1 MTISERP
8 RDRAPTSVAANI
20 DKMAQVED
28 DALRPRSHREAI
40 TDAIGDFAGTI
51 YFVTA
56 QLIVSVGWVLVNTGI
71 IPGVNA
77 FDPFP
82 FALLSSTTSL
92 EAVLLTAFVLIK
104 QNRMSTVADRRDHL
118 DLQVNLLTERETTR
132 IIQMLDRVSTHM
144 GIEQH
149 HDADSREMGQHIAV
163 EHLVD
168 ELDRRMTD
176 PKS

>member
-1 MTISERP
+1 MSESSP
-8 RDRAPTSVAANI
+8 DRTPKSVAQNI

-28 DALRPRSHREAI
+28 EALRPRSHREAF
-40 TDAIGDFAGTI
+40 TDAIGNFAGTLC
-51 YFVTA
+51 FVLA
-56 QLIVSVGWVLVNTGI
+56 QFALFVGWVLVNA
-71 IPGVNA
+71 GVVPSVSP

-82 FALLSSTTSL
+82 YPLLSAINSL

-104 QNRMSTVADRRDHL
+104 QNRMSMVADRRDHL

-132 IIQMLDRVSTHM
+132 IIQMLERVSAHL

-149 HDADSREMGQHIAV
+149 YDADSREMGQHIEV

-168 ELDRRMTD
+168 ELDRRMAD